1 MLATRVIPVLLRR
14 GHQLVK
20 GVGFD
25 SWRSVGHALQAIRV
39 YQSRDVDELVVLDV
53 AATPEGRGPDLDL
66 VKSFASDCFM
76 PVTVG
81 GGVRSCEDIRALLA
95 AGADK
100 VAIGTAAIDNPDLI
114 AEASRRFGAQAVT
127 VAIDVKAGT
136 VWSFCGSRCRDL
148 DPVGWAT
155 KVAAAG
161 AGEILL
167 TSVERDGSL
176 AGYDLDLIR
185 SVSEAVSIPVV
196 AAGGAGTYEHLAE
209 ALQAG
214 AHAVAAGAMWQF
226 TDATPQGAAR
236 YLASRGFP
244 MRLAA

>member
-1 MLATRVIPVLLRR
+1 
-14 GHQLVK
+14 
-20 GVGFD
+20 
-25 SWRSVGHALQAIRV
+25 
-39 YQSRDVDELVVLDV
+39 
-53 AATPEGRGPDLDL
+53 
-66 VKSFASDCFM
+66 
-76 PVTVG
+76 
-81 GGVRSCEDIRALLA
+81 
-95 AGADK
+95 
-100 VAIGTAAIDNPDLI
+100 
-114 AEASRRFGAQAVT
+114 VT